1 MNCNTKCSQGVHQG
15 ASESG
20 VRFVS
25 GIILKSKALAFERM
39 LFRSTRGNMFFNQ
52 APAGEP
58 VTDPISGEEVCLC
71 HRGLPSLTLL
81 YIILKVLYIFCLVL
95 LLIVIASL
103 GFIFSW
109 AEFPN

>member
-1 MNCNTKCSQGVHQG
+1 MHQG
-15 ASESG
+15 PSESG

-25 GIILKSKALAFERM
+25 GIVLKSKALAFEIM

-71 HRGLPSLTLL
+71 HRGLLFLVL
-81 YIILKVLYIFCLVL
+81 VFIILKCSCVY
-95 LLIVIASL
+95 
-103 GFIFSW
+103 
-109 AEFPN
+109 